1 MSKKSAFFLM
11 FATLAVLMAAI
22 LYVMILIVRNESEI
36 AAAENR
42 RLESYKLADQLR
54 QTSDDL
60 TRMARTYV
68 ISGDSRYLAYFNRI
82 IGIRDGEEPRPV
94 DYNNIYWDFVIAT
107 GQNPRP
113 DGDPVALESLM
124 REMNF
129 TEDEFALLRQAQ
141 ARSDAL
147 ISLEERAINAVK
159 GLFPDEN
166 GDFVVEGKP
175 DILQARELVH
185 GDAYHDAKA
194 EIMEPIGEFFVR
206 VDARTRAEVA
216 AFRDNGERLT
226 IVAVA
231 LMLSAFVIMTIS
243 YLVIQR
249 YIIGPAEESIGA
261 GEDQRALVQRADID
275 QSSSIANAW
284 PLFTVALIAIAGIIA
299 FTWWNYSVLTQR
311 TNQELSSSLTTVMNT
326 TSKSVNSWLGERQG
340 EVSTWAQLSDVQEE
354 CFKLLF
360 LENEEQELLRGAN
373 AHARLLENIDPL
385 LTGETYE
392 KFILLNPEGLILSS
406 DDSALIGNDAEDL
419 FSPGFISQVLAPPT
433 YASVNL
439 PVSNSE
445 TGTAMHFGAAVRDA
459 SGDPMCILVL
469 KADPEESFTEIL
481 QRGRMGQSGES
492 YAFNAAGQL
501 ISESRFDDDLRQIG
515 LIPEGE
521 RGILNVEIR
530 DPGGNL
536 VEGYEPDV
544 PREEQPLT
552 FMASEATAGRPG
564 ENLDGYNDYRGV
576 PVIGA
581 WTWDETNGFGV
592 TTEIDVA
599 EAYAS
604 LRATRQQGVAASA
617 LTIFLI
623 VGLTGLFIYNRSNMA
638 AAQAN
643 LQAELVER
651 KQIEA
656 QLQRSFLEAK
666 LLYRSAELAAE
677 AKSVDAAL
685 QKVLNEICELTG
697 WPVGHVYAV
706 GDDDQ
711 ADELFPTTIWYLSEP
726 EVFSEFRRV
735 TERTTFAVGI
745 GLPGRVLESGKVAWI
760 ENVQEDANFPRRNLT
775 ENLVVKGAFAVPV
788 KVSGA
793 VVAVLEFFS
802 DQVVEP
808 DENLIRV
815 MNHVAE
821 QLSLVF
827 ERRQT
832 AESLLEAAE
841 AAEAANRA
849 KSAFLANMSHELRTP
864 MNAIIGYSEMLAEDA
879 EDEGYDEL
887 IPDLEKINSAGRH
900 LLGLINDVLDLS
912 KIEAGRMELYLER
925 FDLKQILEEVM
936 ATAAPLAA
944 TKNNQ
949 FVADF
954 AADLGNMRADLTKV
968 RQTLLN
974 LLSNAAK
981 FSENG
986 TITLSARR
994 EGREDGDWVL
1004 ISVTDTGIGIP
1015 EEKFDTVF
1023 EEFSQADNSTTR
1035 EYGGTGLGL
1044 PISRRFCRMMGGD
1057 LTVTSEAGKGS
1068 TFIAELPAEVTAVS
1082 SSEITVRVDDQAIL
1096 EIGPGEKPI
1105 LVIDDDPNARELL
1118 LRTLEL
1124 DGHVVITASSGEE
1137 GLDLARRLQ
1146 PMLITLDIMM
1156 PGMDGWAVLRKIKAD
1171 PGLQHIPVV
1180 MVSMV
1185 GDRDLGYSLGAVE
1198 SLTKPVD
1205 RKRLLSVVQQF
1216 STAKGGGYVLV
1227 VDDDDDIRTLV
1238 RRTLKEVQWE
1248 VSEAENG
1255 AVALQRVQE
1264 QKPDLILLDL
1274 MMPVMD
1280 GFEFVQRLREDEN
1293 NRWIPIIVVTAKDLT
1308 EEDRRQLAGGVEHII
1323 DKGAFTQGDMLQQ
1336 IRDLAARKSGD

>member
-1 MSKKSAFFLM
+1 M
-11 FATLAVLMAAI
+11 
-22 LYVMILIVRNESEI
+22 
-36 AAAENR
+36 
-42 RLESYKLADQLR
+42 
-54 QTSDDL
+54 
-60 TRMARTYV
+60 
-68 ISGDSRYLAYFNRI
+68 
-82 IGIRDGEEPRPV
+82 
-94 DYNNIYWDFVIAT
+94 
-107 GQNPRP
+107 
-113 DGDPVALESLM
+113 
-124 REMNF
+124 
-129 TEDEFALLRQAQ
+129 
-141 ARSDAL
+141 
-147 ISLEERAINAVK
+147 
-159 GLFPDEN
+159 
-166 GDFVVEGKP
+166 
-175 DILQARELVH
+175 
-185 GDAYHDAKA
+185 
-194 EIMEPIGEFFVR
+194 
-206 VDARTRAEVA
+206 
-216 AFRDNGERLT
+216 
-226 IVAVA
+226 
-231 LMLSAFVIMTIS
+231 
-243 YLVIQR
+243 
-249 YIIGPAEESIGA
+249 
-261 GEDQRALVQRADID
+261 
-275 QSSSIANAW
+275 NAW
-284 PLFTVALIAIAGIIA
+284 PLFTVALVAIAGIIA

-311 TNQELSSSLTTVMNT
+311 TNRELSSSLTTVMNT
-326 TSKSVNSWLGERQG
+326 TSKAAEDWMGDREDEARIWANLPAVRQVCQDLLAVKPTQDTLLSILSESGLSAQLNPLLSGQRYEGYLLTSADGTILASSQAG
-340 EVSTWAQLSDVQEE
+340 EVGSDSGEQIPESTL
-354 CFKLLF
+354 
-360 LENEEQELLRGAN
+360 
-373 AHARLLENIDPL
+373 
-385 LTGETYE
+385 
-392 KFILLNPEGLILSS
+392 
-406 DDSALIGNDAEDL
+406 
-419 FSPGFISQVLAPPT
+419 SQVMAGPR
-433 YASVNL
+433 YSGVSL
-439 PVSNSE
+439 PRRLPSSE
-445 TGTAMHFGAAVRDA
+445 VTMFAMAAVRDLDGNA
-459 SGDPMCILVL
+459 LCGLALRIN
-469 KADPEESFTEIL
+469 PEKEFTEIL

-492 YAFNAAGQL
+492 YAFNRAGQL

-536 VEGYEPDV
+536 VEGFEPYV

-552 FMASEATAGRPG
+552 LMASEATAGRPG

-604 LRATRQQGVAASA
+604 LRATSQQGIAASV

-623 VGLTGLFIYNRSNMA
+623 IGLTGLFIYGRSNMA
-638 AAQAN
+638 AAQAD
-643 LQAELVER
+643 LQTELVER
-651 KQIEA
+651 RAIEV
-656 QLQRSFLEAK
+656 QLHESVLEAN

-677 AKSVDAAL
+677 AKSVDEAL
-685 QKVLNEICELTG
+685 QKVINEICELTG

-711 ADELFPTTIWYLSEP
+711 TDELFPTTIWYLSDP
-726 EVFSEFRRV
+726 EVFSEFRKV

-745 GLPGRVLESGKVAWI
+745 GLPGRVLESGRVAWI
-760 ENVQEDANFPRRNLT
+760 ENVQEDTNFPRRNLT

-832 AESLLEAAE
+832 AEKLLDAAE

-912 KIEAGRMELYLER
+912 KIEAGRMDLYLER

-936 ATAAPLAA
+936 ATAAPLVA
-944 TKNNQ
+944 TKNNE
-949 FVADF
+949 FVSDF
-954 AADLGNMRADLTKV
+954 NADLGNMRADLTKV

-994 EGREDGDWVL
+994 EGRDDGDWIL
-1004 ISVTDTGIGIP
+1004 ITVTDTGIGIP
-1015 EEKFDTVF
+1015 EEKFATVF

-1057 LTVTSEAGKGS
+1057 LTVKSEPGKGS
-1068 TFIAELPAEVTAVS
+1068 TFIAELPAEVTVAS
-1082 SSEITVRVDDQAIL
+1082 SAEETVRIADQESLQIT
-1096 EIGPGEKPI
+1096 PGEQPI

-1124 DGHVVITASSGEE
+1124 DGHVVVTAGSGEE

-1171 PGLQHIPVV
+1171 PELQHIPVV

-1205 RKRLLSVVQQF
+1205 RKKLLDVVQQF
-1216 STAKGGGYVLV
+1216 ATAKGGGYVLV
-1227 VDDDDDIRTLV
+1227 VDDNDDIRSLM
-1238 RRTLKEVQWE
+1238 RRTLEEVQWE

-1255 AVALQRVQE
+1255 AVALQRVHE

-1308 EEDRRQLAGGVEHII
+1308 EEDRQQLAGGVEHII

-1336 IRDLAARKSGD
+1336 IRDLVTQHSSNQTEKE